1 MLRRVLVITFS
12 FAVPILCFA
21 QARSAA
27 PSIEGVWK
35 VSEVVTTDANAATV
49 NNPQPS
55 LVMFTR
61 GHYSYMSVNGT
72 QPRPKVE
79 PAKNPNKL
87 TDPEK
92 IARYEQW
99 NPFTAN
105 AGTYEVKGTTLTRR
119 ALVAKNEA
127 VMTTNPP
134 VVSEFKLEGNT
145 LWLTTKSAP
154 GQPAS
159 ENRTRLTR
167 VQ

>member
-12 FAVPILCFA
+12 LAVPILCFA
-21 QARSAA
+21 QARSTA

-35 VSEVVTTDANAATV
+35 VSEVITTGANAATV
-49 NNPQPS
+49 SNPQPG

-61 GHYSYMSVNGT
+61 GHYSYTTVNGT

-87 TDPEK
+87 TDAEK

-105 AGTYEVKGTTLTRR
+105 AGTYEVKGTALTRR
-119 ALVAKNEA
+119 PLVAKNEA

-134 VVSEFKLEGNT
+134 IVEEFKLDGNT
-145 LWLTTKSAP
+145 LWLIGKSAP
-154 GQPAS
+154 GQPFS
-159 ENRTRLTR
+159 ETRTRLTR
-167 VQ
+167 IQ